1 MSAFSFLK
9 NVFGFSEEKYNSEK
23 EQNEHNAPYINP
35 FKKEPEPQKE
45 KTAETAVI
53 EEKQTEV
60 SIDKL
65 LDESIMSKILDVLNS
80 GLPDHI
86 KKFIDLDAEKQY
98 VRQSFG
104 KAFEEYTEKVKKEIE
119 SATKSQWQADRINLE
134 QQSISLGNQ
143 LSESKSK
150 NEELR
155 NRISQL
161 DRQKASLKEQLEQAE
176 NKAATAEAEREQ
188 YQLECKSLM
197 NKLKVSSINENALNT
212 AKEENETLQKEN
224 NELKAELL
232 RIKSLSLSE
241 KENSTKE
248 TEERIAALQKELEQ
262 KNTEIANL
270 SEKVANTESEE
281 KHGKHQEIIAK
292 LQDDIKIMTDEI
304 YSLKEQRNE
313 AKEAVESYQ
322 DELSCMQKECEVKDA
337 DINNL
342 QSTISGLEE
351 KLESLAKERADKKET
366 DLIIEESNKKINELQ
381 ALNNQ
386 LIEDKKKIQHEIANK
401 QRENESLKSRMAD
414 LSSYSEQLKANIEN
428 AKETQQLNEEK
439 LRQEIKLLND
449 KIDKLNKK
457 NQKSKDNTLLLF
469 ADSENSYDG
478 KSTKDE
484 NKRNERRT
492 VSAIDYS
499 SDYSDWLMP
508 TPPSEEIPIN
518 DEKETEEPAPAS
530 NGDKHNSPEQMR
542 LF

>member
-381 ALNNQ
+381 SLNNQ
-386 LIEDKKKIQHEIANK
+386 LIEDKKKIQHEIADK

-484 NKRNERRT
+484 NKRNDRRT